1 MRQGTDPLKSTS
13 VMQHKTLL
21 LQSLSKLDNV
31 LQPLDKVV
39 LRRTR
44 QLAIGFRMKVEPITR
59 LPNNR
64 RSIVHFGLSY
74 DTWWL
79 PRWIG
84 LAQFTVNRQKAA
96 PLVSKVVLKHCT
108 ITLILLWPNGLSGC
122 YSSQYFHVMAKVDR
136 FLSMPCCKLDHGN

>member
-1 MRQGTDPLKSTS
+1 
-13 VMQHKTLL
+13 MQHKTLL
-21 LQSLSKLDNV
+21 LQSLAKLDNV

-74 DTWWL
+74 DT
-79 PRWIG
+79 
-84 LAQFTVNRQKAA
+84 
-96 PLVSKVVLKHCT
+96 
-108 ITLILLWPNGLSGC
+108 
-122 YSSQYFHVMAKVDR
+122 
-136 FLSMPCCKLDHGN
+136 